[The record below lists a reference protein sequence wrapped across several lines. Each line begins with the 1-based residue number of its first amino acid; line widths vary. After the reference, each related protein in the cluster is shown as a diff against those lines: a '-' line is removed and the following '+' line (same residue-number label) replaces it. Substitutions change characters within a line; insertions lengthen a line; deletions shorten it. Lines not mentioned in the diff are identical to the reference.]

1 MIPVC
6 VCSCRKEKKKKIQ
19 FLPINHIGINDHFQ
33 ALSLIIHLIITFRG
47 SCFINIIKYFLSIV
61 YIFRFIPKILL
72 LNVMSPFRLDVVR
85 QQ

>member
-6 VCSCRKEKKKKIQ
+6 VCSCRKEKKNQ
-19 FLPINHIGINDHFQ
+19 FLPINHIGINYHFQ

-72 LNVMSPFRLDVVR
+72 LNLMSPFRLNVVR